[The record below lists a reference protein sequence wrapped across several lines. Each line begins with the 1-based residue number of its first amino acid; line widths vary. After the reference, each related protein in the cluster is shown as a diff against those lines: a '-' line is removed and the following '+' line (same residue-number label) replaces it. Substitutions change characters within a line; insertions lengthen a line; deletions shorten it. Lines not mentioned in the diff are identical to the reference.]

1 MKKLLLFLLISVGI
15 NAQFNYQAIVKDSDG
30 NPVTNNQVKFKF
42 SLMYQSSTATPV
54 FVEEHDITTP
64 ADGVVNI
71 SVGGGTVVNGTFSDI
86 DWSNGVFMK
95 EELDTGSGYQ
105 DMGTRQISS
114 VPVAEYAKVTNT
126 SSSSFIKGLGDI
138 IIGSESPDYLQD
150 TIDFFE
156 IVPGAVGG
164 NIMLGK
170 NILSSRAST
179 DTSYSPTGNII
190 IGNDAMSESKS
201 GGSIAIGYSA
211 MSNSASSSD
220 IAIGFNALK
229 VSEGFQNIAIGIRS
243 FDELESGSGNIGIGK
258 EVGFN
263 FYGGNHNVGI
273 GYRAFGSSYEKANTV
288 TNTTFNT
295 GVGYG
300 SSYGLVGI
308 NNSSLGRES
317 GKNTL
322 GDKNTLLGAYATT
335 SENIE
340 INNATAVGADATVT
354 ASNTIQLGN
363 TDVTLVN
370 TSGKVSATSFKGNA
384 DEVTLTY
391 SGTVTNVLAVISDL
405 QRQIAELKELV
416 NEVDIYFENGVC
428 KCPET
433 YVGYTALI
441 SGTLYTVVDDNSIRL
456 EILNNNTNLCTTKVT
471 DMSELFD
478 NNTSF
483 NIDIGFWDTSSVTN
497 MNSMFREARAFN
509 QDISSWDTSSV
520 TDMNSM
526 FMGGDE
532 NHPTTFNQ
540 DIGSWDTS
548 NITDINSMFAYSVF
562 NQDIG
567 SWDTS
572 KVINMYGMFA
582 YSNFNQDIGNWNT
595 SSVTS
600 MGYMFKDA
608 SAFNQNLS
616 GWCVT
621 NITSEPTSFY
631 DSSALSNENKPVWG
645 TCP

>member
-1 MKKLLLFLLISVGI
+1 MKKLLLFLLISVGL

-42 SLMYQSSTATPV
+42 SLMHQSSTATPV

-64 ADGVVNI
+64 SDGVVNL
-71 SVGGGTVVNGTFSDI
+71 SVGGGTVVNGTFSNI
-86 DWSNGVFMK
+86 DWSNSVFMK

-114 VPVAEYAKVTNT
+114 VPVAEYAKVTNI

-308 NNSSLGRES
+308 NNSSFGRQS
-317 GKNTL
+317 GQNTL
-322 GDKNTLLGAYATT
+322 GDKNTLIGAYATT

-340 INNATAVGADATVT
+340 INNATAIGADATVT

-363 TDVTLVN
+363 VSVTLVN
-370 TSGKVSATSFKGNA
+370 TSAAISANDYLINGGESLIDIVSQLPSSDDYAALTMEVAEIDIQTDSLSSTQSDIASLIASIEALNVA
-384 DEVTLTY
+384 QSALLASVDELIQSNKSEIKSAQVGVNSNDVVLFELGVLRFSWNNTY
-391 SGTVTNVLAVISDL
+391 NTIQVKQSSSSEIVDNWYISGIINSGT
-405 QRQIAELKELV
+405 
-416 NEVDIYFENGVC
+416 
-428 KCPET
+428 ET
-433 YVGYTALI
+433 YIQKSNMTYGLGDDGSYNDRFTPIWSNGFTSLMDGSIAL
-441 SGTLYTVVDDNSIRL
+441 
-456 EILNNNTNLCTTKVT
+456 
-471 DMSELFD
+471 
-478 NNTSF
+478 
-483 NIDIGFWDTSSVTN
+483 
-497 MNSMFREARAFN
+497 
-509 QDISSWDTSSV
+509 
-520 TDMNSM
+520 
-526 FMGGDE
+526 
-532 NHPTTFNQ
+532 
-540 DIGSWDTS
+540 GS
-548 NITDINSMFAYSVF
+548 
-562 NQDIG
+562 
-567 SWDTS
+567 
-572 KVINMYGMFA
+572 A
-582 YSNFNQDIGNWNT
+582 YSNFEFYITPMGSGSTPYDPVPTWQLRGHVDGYNQLT
-595 SSVTS
+595 VTCVHVKFD
-600 MGYMFKDA
+600 GT
-608 SAFNQNLS
+608 S
-616 GWCVT
+616 GW
-621 NITSEPTSFY
+621 
-631 DSSALSNENKPVWG
+631 
-645 TCP
+645 

>member
-1 MKKLLLFLLISVGI
+1 MKKLLLLFLFISVGI

-42 SLMYQSSTATPV
+42 SLMYQSATASPV

-64 ADGVVNI
+64 ADGVVNL
-71 SVGGGTVVNGTFSDI
+71 SVGGGTVVNGTFSNI
-86 DWSNGVFMK
+86 DWSNSVFMK

-114 VPVAEYAKVTNT
+114 VPVAEYAKVTNI

-308 NNSSLGRES
+308 NNSSFGRQS
-317 GKNTL
+317 GQNTL
-322 GDKNTLLGAYATT
+322 GDKNTLIGAYATT

-340 INNATAVGADATVT
+340 INNATAIGADATVT

-363 TDVTLVN
+363 VSVTLVN
-370 TSGKVSATSFKGNA
+370 TSAAISANDYLINGGESLVDIVSQLPSSDDYAALTAEVAEIDIQTDSLSSTQSDIAALSSQIDALLAAVDDLDIQTNSLSSTLSESNTSEIKSAQVVINSNDVVLFELGVLRFSWNN
-384 DEVTLTY
+384 TY
-391 SGTVTNVLAVISDL
+391 NTIQVKQSSSYEIVDNWYISGIINSGT
-405 QRQIAELKELV
+405 
-416 NEVDIYFENGVC
+416 
-428 KCPET
+428 ET
-433 YVGYTALI
+433 YIQKSNMTYGLGDDGGYNDRFTPIWSNGFTSLMDGSIAL
-441 SGTLYTVVDDNSIRL
+441 
-456 EILNNNTNLCTTKVT
+456 
-471 DMSELFD
+471 
-478 NNTSF
+478 
-483 NIDIGFWDTSSVTN
+483 
-497 MNSMFREARAFN
+497 
-509 QDISSWDTSSV
+509 
-520 TDMNSM
+520 
-526 FMGGDE
+526 
-532 NHPTTFNQ
+532 
-540 DIGSWDTS
+540 GS
-548 NITDINSMFAYSVF
+548 
-562 NQDIG
+562 
-567 SWDTS
+567 
-572 KVINMYGMFA
+572 A
-582 YSNFNQDIGNWNT
+582 YSNFEFYITPMGSGSTPYDPVPTWQLRGHVDGYNQLT
-595 SSVTS
+595 VTCIHAKFD
-600 MGYMFKDA
+600 GT
-608 SAFNQNLS
+608 S
-616 GWCVT
+616 GW
-621 NITSEPTSFY
+621 
-631 DSSALSNENKPVWG
+631 
-645 TCP
+645 